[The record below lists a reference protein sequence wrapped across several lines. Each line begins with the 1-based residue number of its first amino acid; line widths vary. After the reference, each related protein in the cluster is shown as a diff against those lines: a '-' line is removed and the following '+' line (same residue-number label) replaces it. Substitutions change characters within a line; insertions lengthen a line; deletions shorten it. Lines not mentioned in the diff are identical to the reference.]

1 MNKLLTLCAMTLLT
15 SSASALA
22 ATELRVAT
30 WLPPTHPMN
39 EVALP
44 TWAEWVEEATEGRVT
59 VKLEYDVGHPK
70 SYFDLVEDG
79 VVDIGWSLHGYVPGR
94 FIASEVAEQPAVN
107 ANAEASSVAYWR
119 VNEAYLSAAQE
130 HEGLVLLSL
139 FTNGPSVLHL
149 REPVESVSELKG
161 LKIRA
166 PGGIA
171 AEVGKRL
178 ELTNVSAPAPKIYEM
193 LQQGVIDGVLIARLD
208 QKALKLNEVTEQII
222 EYPGGLFR
230 GSFSM
235 FMSEYTFDDLSP
247 QDRDAILSVS
257 GERLSA
263 MIGQVWDSADI
274 TGLEA
279 AANRDVQYTQLSA
292 DSAMAQEIS
301 VRIADVSE
309 DWVQRVE
316 KRDVN
321 GKLALQSF
329 KTIAESYQGQE

>member
-1 MNKLLTLCAMTLLT
+1 MKAMKHLVAASLLTMST
-15 SSASALA
+15 STLA

-44 TWAEWVEEATEGRVT
+44 TWAGWVEEATEGRVT

-79 VVDIGWSLHGYVPGR
+79 VVDIGWSLHGFIPGR
-94 FIASEVAEQPAVN
+94 FIASELAEQPAIN

-119 VNEAYLSAAQE
+119 VNQEYLQAANE

-149 REPVESVSELKG
+149 KEPVEKLSDMKG

-178 ELTNVSAPAPKIYEM
+178 ELTNVNAPAPKIYEM

-208 QKALKLNEVTEQII
+208 QKALKLNEVTEQIV

-235 FMSEYTFDDLSP
+235 FMNEYTFDDLSDA
-247 QDRDAILSVS
+247 DREAIMSVS
-257 GERLSA
+257 GEKLSA
-263 MIGQVWDSADI
+263 MIGRAWDAGDLV
-274 TGLEA
+274 GLEA
-279 AANRDVQYTQLSA
+279 AAQRNVRYTKLTP
-292 DSAMAQEIS
+292 DSPMAMEIS
-301 VRIADVSE
+301 DRISDVSD
-309 DWVQRVE
+309 DWVTRVA
-316 KRDVN
+316 KRKVD
-321 GKLALQSF
+321 GQSALEQF
-329 KTIAESYQGQE
+329 RQIAESYQGE